1 MHKSVRTRAY
11 AIHAHIKTR
20 ATRANREL
28 CVHVHVHMPP
38 ASPSAAPAAAA
49 DGWRQLDAHALA
61 AAAQPFAKGATWS
74 KPKQR
79 MARARKADVRRL
91 DPAVVVCLFLAAL
104 SGGFVV
110 AVRGSV
116 AL

>member
-1 MHKSVRTRAY
+1 MLERSWLYVFLRAY
-11 AIHAHIKTR
+11 VSVCRFAGIAPDDDGDDYGDSGG
-20 ATRANREL
+20 ACDFEGGD
-28 CVHVHVHMPP
+28 VHMPP
-38 ASPSAAPAAAA
+38 ASPSAAPAMAA

-91 DPAVVVCLFLAAL
+91 DPAVVVGFAF
-104 SGGFVV
+104 SG
-110 AVRGSV
+110 A
-116 AL
+116 

>member
-1 MHKSVRTRAY
+1 MLKRSWFYVFLRAY
-11 AIHAHIKTR
+11 VSVCRFAGIAP
-20 ATRANREL
+20 ACDFEGGD
-28 CVHVHVHMPP
+28 VHMPP
-38 ASPSAAPAAAA
+38 ASPSAAPAVAA

-91 DPAVVVCLFLAAL
+91 DPAVVV
-104 SGGFVV
+104 GFVFSG
-110 AVRGSV
+110 A
-116 AL
+116 